1 MRTKEDPRQKNRV
14 RPDKTFKKA
23 FSDAFFEKRNTFEKK
38 KKMKIADHKIKA
50 IAYRYLFRSNT

>member
-38 KKMKIADHKIKA
+38 KKNEDC
-50 IAYRYLFRSNT
+50 RSQNKSYSL